1 MVEGHSRKKTWDQK
15 TEGRNPDQ
23 RVGGIIE
30 SKKSI
35 GIFLNMKTSSL
46 IHAAIAS
53 IALLSSLNLYFHYRS
68 ISNVP
73 VSTTKNKEQD
83 DIDFTIVCP
92 SNIYSAEM
100 ILENDTMKIIGPKGC
115 SVPFYSKPLESFTS
129 NHRAAKW
136 IVSAGASTF
145 FGVSMNLL
153 RMFIDESDYL
163 YDELAAQQ
171 APECPSDIIELVVD
185 TNGKS
190 LIRAWKIFSDYECFS
205 SLDYDDQ
212 NENAAN
218 IVIRVTILH
227 SRWMVSFFLTMI
239 YLLS

>member
-1 MVEGHSRKKTWDQK
+1 MALNNK

-35 GIFLNMKTSSL
+35 GIFLNMKKTSL
-46 IHAAIAS
+46 MQVAIAS

-92 SNIYSAEM
+92 SNIYSAGM
-100 ILENDTMKIIGPKGC
+100 IVENDTMKIIGPKGC

-136 IVSAGASTF
+136 IVSAGGSTF

-163 YDELAAQQ
+163 YDKLAAQQ
-171 APECPSDIIELVVD
+171 ALPSDIVELVVD